1 MPSKYVFFAFGIGAS
16 LGAAI
21 ALLYAPQSGAA
32 TRKKIRRGAEDA
44 SDYIED
50 TAVYLKEQ
58 AERLSTAAPKFLDK
72 AQGSVNQA
80 IDQAGDAVSG
90 ALKTAQKLV

>member
-58 AERLSTAAPKFLDK
+58 AERLSTEAQKFLDK